1 MTDIFIQKIDF
12 LSKGGWL
19 MIPLAFC
26 SLLALA
32 IVVERIFFAFPKVKI
47 DPFLLIE
54 IENSVKNRETGKALS
69 LCQKSGSPLI
79 GILKAAILK
88 AGHTKEE
95 IKEAILNSSSTS
107 ILELEKNLTALSIIG
122 HISPLLGL
130 LGTVT
135 GMIKAFQMVQLSQ
148 GQADVSLL
156 AGGIWEALLTTA
168 TGLSIAIPTIV
179 FHHYLTNRANRLIA
193 EIEITSNELV
203 DYLAEH
209 RAQSTEHR

>member
-1 MTDIFIQKIDF
+1 MTDIFIQKIAF

-32 IVVERIFFAFPKVKI
+32 IVVERIFFFFPKVKI
-47 DPFLLIE
+47 NPFLLIE
-54 IENSVKNRETGKALS
+54 IENSVKNRETKKALS
-69 LCQKSGSPLI
+69 LCQKSRSPLI
-79 GILKAAILK
+79 NVLKAAIFK

-95 IKEAILNSSSTS
+95 IRETVENSAQAVIS
-107 ILELEKNLTALSIIG
+107 ELEKYLTALATIA

-135 GMIKAFQMVQLSQ
+135 GMIKAFQAVQASQ

-168 TGLSIAIPTIV
+168 VGLSIAIPTMV
-179 FHHYLTNRANRLIA
+179 FHHYLTNRANKLIA
-193 EIEITSNELV
+193 EIEVTSNELV
-203 DYLAEH
+203 DYLLEPK
-209 RAQSTEHR
+209 AQITDNR

>member
-1 MTDIFIQKIDF
+1 MTDIFIQKLAF
-12 LSKGGWL
+12 LAKGGWL

-32 IVVERIFFAFPKVKI
+32 IVVERIFFYFPKVKI

-54 IENSVKNRETGKALS
+54 IEDSIKGGEAPKALS
-69 LCQKSGSPLI
+69 LCRKSNSPLI

-95 IKEAILNSSSTS
+95 IKETIENNAQVAIS
-107 ILELEKNLTALSIIG
+107 ELEKYLTALATIG

-135 GMIKAFQMVQLSQ
+135 GMIKAFQMVQFSA

-168 TGLSIAIPTIV
+168 AGLSIAIPTMV
-179 FHHYLTNRANRLIA
+179 FHHYLINRANRLIA
-193 EIEITSNELV
+193 GIEITSNELV
-203 DYLAEH
+203 DYLSDD
-209 RAQSTEHR
+209 RTQSTDNR